1 VEMFIPRANREV
13 VQHALNRGNALMV
26 TSVEIGFA
34 FGAESTVSATCQA
47 ILSAA
52 TLWNSLTRFA
62 SYQLQLLCLLQS
74 ALSTQACKVQ
84 CISRTANLPVC
95 KSAARAYQKSIDI
108 DPHLRLARQDIQ
120 LCKRYSGL
128 SLTLPTTTGRQKLA
142 PDMR

>member
-1 VEMFIPRANREV
+1 MFIPRANREV

-62 SYQLQLLCLLQS
+62 SYQLQFLCLLQS
-74 ALSTQACKVQ
+74 VLSTQACKARCV
-84 CISRTANLPVC
+84 SRTANLPVC
-95 KSAARAYQKSIDI
+95 KSSARAYQKSIDI
-108 DPHLRLARQDIQ
+108 DPHSRLAPQDSQ
-120 LCKRYSGL
+120 HCKRYSE
-128 SLTLPTTTGRQKLA
+128 LPLQLHTTTGRQKLA